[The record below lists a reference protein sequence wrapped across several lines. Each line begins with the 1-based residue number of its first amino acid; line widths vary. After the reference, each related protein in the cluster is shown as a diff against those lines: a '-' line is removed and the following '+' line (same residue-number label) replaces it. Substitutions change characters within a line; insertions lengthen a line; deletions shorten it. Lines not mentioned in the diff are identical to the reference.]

1 MRNVLG
7 NILESNLKFEK
18 MKKLVFIFGIMLTML
33 ACTGNSTKVG
43 DAGDSI
49 VVDSDS
55 IVVDSIADSLTVD
68 SIN

>member
-1 MRNVLG
+1 
-7 NILESNLKFEK
+7 

-49 VVDSDS
+49 AVDSDS